1 MSLVTVTVPSVATVP
16 STVTS
21 RLVRRGAARVA
32 DGVITAAV
40 ALALGAVIGF
50 GAVWFAITMP
60 AVYLYFVLSDTT
72 GASPGKRLV
81 GLQVV
86 GPDHGTLRLGAA
98 ARREAFVLLGAVP
111 FVGALLALAAWSA
124 IAVTVQRS
132 PVGEGVHDRLAGGT
146 RVVTSR

>member
-1 MSLVTVTVPSVATVP
+1 MSLVTFTAPSVVTAP
-16 STVTS
+16 SAVTTS
-21 RLVRRGAARVA
+21 LLRRGAARLA
-32 DGVITAAV
+32 DGAITAAV

-60 AVYLYFVLSDTT
+60 AVYAYFVLSDTT

-111 FVGALLALAAWSA
+111 VAGALLALAAWST
-124 IAVTVQRS
+124 IAASVWRS
-132 PVGEGVHDRLAGGT
+132 PLGEGVHDRLAGGT